1 MLHRLPIANS
11 WLLCTYW
18 KIGLTKFIEDKTLQL
33 VLVKLSDM
41 IIDEHVQIE
50 KLEPLLVEI
59 ENSKPIEFEL
69 INNYWHMAILLEQ

>member
-1 MLHRLPIANS
+1 
-11 WLLCTYW
+11 
-18 KIGLTKFIEDKTLQL
+18 
-33 VLVKLSDM
+33 M

-69 INNYWHMAILLEQ
+69 INNY